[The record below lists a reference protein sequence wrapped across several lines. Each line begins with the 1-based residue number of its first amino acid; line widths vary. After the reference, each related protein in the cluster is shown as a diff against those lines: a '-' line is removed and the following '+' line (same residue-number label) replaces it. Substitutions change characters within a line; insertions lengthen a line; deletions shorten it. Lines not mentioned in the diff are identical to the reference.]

1 MGMKAGKVTCQRGK
15 CSCPGQADGVIFKP
29 CMAFPSFSSKP
40 HTPTGMKR
48 NDDNDCNDNDDYD
61 DDDDD
66 DKDDDDD
73 DDNKD
78 NKGNEVFVDYLNNH
92 HKLHHPH

>member
-48 NDDNDCNDNDDYD
+48 NDDNDCNDDDDYD

-66 DKDDDDD
+66 DKDDDD

>member
-1 MGMKAGKVTCQRGK
+1 MKAGKVTCQRGK

-40 HTPTGMKR
+40 HTPIGMKR
-48 NDDNDCNDNDDYD
+48 NDDNDCNDDDDYD

-66 DKDDDDD
+66 DKDDDDDYD

>member
-1 MGMKAGKVTCQRGK
+1 MKAGKVTCQRGK

-48 NDDNDCNDNDDYD
+48 NDDNDCNDDDDYD

-66 DKDDDDD
+66 DKDDDD